1 MGLGSFPALER
12 AVRSILPGK
21 GPGGVALLDGIA
33 VKKTEPRLLDR
44 ARLGVV
50 FGSFCIGLTAT
61 RQVRIE
67 QVTEHASEGLNER

>member
-12 AVRSILPGK
+12 AVRPILPGK

>member
-1 MGLGSFPALER
+1 MGLGSFSALDR
-12 AVRSILPGK
+12 VVRPILPGK

-50 FGSFCIGLTAT
+50 FGSLGIGLTAT
-61 RQVRIE
+61 RQGSIE
-67 QVTEHASEGLNER
+67 QVTEHASEGWNER

>member
-1 MGLGSFPALER
+1 MGLGSFSALDR
-12 AVRSILPGK
+12 AVRPIPPEN

-50 FGSFCIGLTAT
+50 FGYLGIGLTAA
-61 RQVRIE
+61 RHVSIE